1 MIKRKPYLAIG
12 IAILK
17 KDESGN
23 LELVYMREFA
33 TERQVELEVS
43 L

>member
-17 KDESGN
+17 KDGRGN
-23 LELVYMREFA
+23 LDLVYMREFA
-33 TERQVELEVS
+33 TERQVELEV
-43 L
+43 